1 MASRGLHDFGRR
13 RFSFTPR
20 CRQRTTGPNCKG
32 RHIHCAV
39 SIWCESRWSNNRSV
53 DPRNGYLA
61 DQTGVP
67 DSDTLLS
74 RSRVYDGL
82 GEAIQNVEDHAY
94 PAGAFGSYPM
104 ARKWW
109 MTGAVEPSKKRF
121 TIAIY
126 DQGVTIPVSLPRWSH
141 FDDFKSA
148 FARAVGLEYNA
159 SGSEHD
165 GQTIA
170 QAVQLGRSSTGKS
183 WHGKDLPVIRD
194 IIENCKDGTVRIV
207 SRNGEYSYSS
217 GKPPLQVSHI
227 VYCSPYFDFAVARNA
242 PPISYVP
249 VSLSLFGNS
258 PNLKPRVG
266 EALCRFCSS
275 LVIAGFHGR
284 AGYLAS
290 WRPLYEGHRAIRI
303 TGLPFKTFD
312 EAEAACDAMLK
323 HLTSD

>member
-1 MASRGLHDFGRR
+1 
-13 RFSFTPR
+13 
-20 CRQRTTGPNCKG
+20 
-32 RHIHCAV
+32 
-39 SIWCESRWSNNRSV
+39 
-53 DPRNGYLA
+53 LA

-159 SGSEHD
+159 SGSQHD

-217 GKPPLQVSHI
+217 GKPPLQVSHKL
-227 VYCSPYFDFAVARNA
+227 P
-242 PPISYVP
+242 
-249 VSLSLFGNS
+249 
-258 PNLKPRVG
+258 
-266 EALCRFCSS
+266 
-275 LVIAGFHGR
+275 IAGTLVEWDMF
-284 AGYLAS
+284 L
-290 WRPLYEGHRAIRI
+290 
-303 TGLPFKTFD
+303 
-312 EAEAACDAMLK
+312 
-323 HLTSD
+323 